1 MAVHDIRVS
10 GNTFPYKDT
19 IKATFRLRWKGKDW
33 RGRYRG
39 GSPLMPRLMAFCTRN
54 RLILEVDGEIK
65 EFDAPKTEADYES
78 DLESKQIHHIPKG
91 GNGGKPLKNHK
102 LPAKL
107 TLNLAHK
114 SEWVDTALE
123 VENWDSYEGI
133 IKNGGPYDSV
143 RAEQQHLIPLISEY
157 LKEGYEN
164 IIVELP
170 TGSGKSM
177 IAYSLPLIFDS
188 SAYIST
194 PLKGLQEQY
203 LRDHP
208 FMSSAMG
215 RTNYDCI
222 LSEEELKAEG
232 CAPKANASV
241 APCRMVD
248 DYKCEHA
255 FNQEQL
261 ESILNGEKIESQ
273 CGYYDAYAE
282 SLKNRWFVGNTTFLT
297 AMHLYGRPA
306 LPTRPLLI
314 VDEAHTLVNQLESF
328 YDLRLSMRRLVRLL
342 VGPKASKEV
351 IKKTKEEW
359 AFPKIRSMKPDTHME
374 KRHKDIIQF
383 LLYLRKIV
391 GKIESKIKANDY
403 KKEELGDVKDF
414 HTRCLLLMGELQRN
428 WKKWVYQFDDDEM
441 RNVIRFEPLSI
452 AEQAKELFLELG
464 QQRIFMSG
472 TIISPDVFI
481 EELGLKKNRTAIIRV
496 SNSSFPSKS
505 RPLLT
510 GVKGG
515 LMVFDKKFNG
525 VRPKDIDKAADA
537 IAKIAENYPKHKGLI
552 LPYTD
557 TIESLLVNSLM
568 DNHPEMATRIVQH
581 TKDPKEREGVLS
593 DFTKPSGNGVLV
605 STYANQGYDNEN
617 IHFVIIVKLPFLS
630 LADTKVRLRM
640 KESEVWYQTY
650 TVRMLLQMYGRAMRS
665 KDDWGHVYVI
675 DAHFPHWYRTRKISR
690 LIPPYIREAMDIGEK
705 VSTHMENTSP

>member
-1 MAVHDIRVS
+1 MAIHDIRVS

-19 IKATFRLRWKGKDW
+19 IKSTFRLHWKGKDW

-39 GSPLMPRLMAFCTRN
+39 GSPLLPRLMAFCTRN
-54 RLILEVDGEIK
+54 RLVLEIDGEVK
-65 EFDAPKTEADYES
+65 EFDAPQSEADYES
-78 DLESKQIHHIPKG
+78 DLESRQVHHIPKG
-91 GNGGKPLKNHK
+91 GDGGNALKKHQ
-102 LPAKL
+102 LPQTI
-107 TLNLAHK
+107 TLNMSHK
-114 SEWVDTALE
+114 TEWVDTELDAP
-123 VENWDSYEGI
+123 NWEKYEGI
-133 IKNGGPYDSV
+133 ISNGGPYQEV
-143 RAEQQHLIPLISEY
+143 RPEQQHLIPLICDA

-164 IIVELP
+164 IIVECP

-177 IAYSLPLIFDS
+177 IAYALPLIFDS

-208 FMSSAMG
+208 FMASAMG
-215 RTNYDCI
+215 RSNYDCV
-222 LSEEELKAEG
+222 LSEEELMNEG
-232 CAPKANASV
+232 CPSNATAST

-248 DYKCEHA
+248 NYKCEHA
-255 FNQEQL
+255 YSQDEL
-261 ESILNGEKIESQ
+261 EAILNGEKLESQ
-273 CGYYDAYAE
+273 CGYYDSYAQA
-282 SLKNRWFVGNTTFLT
+282 LKNRWFVGNTTFLT
-297 AMHLYGRPA
+297 AMHLYGRPS
-306 LPTRPLLI
+306 LPTRPLLV

-342 VGPKASKEV
+342 AGNKA
-351 IKKTKEEW
+351 KKDVVKQLKEEW
-359 AFPKIRSMKPDTHME
+359 AFPEIKSMKPDTSLE

-383 LLYLRKIV
+383 LLYMRKLV
-391 GKIESKIKANDY
+391 AAIESRIKQNAY
-403 KKEELGDVKDF
+403 TKEELGDAKDF

-428 WKKWVYQFDDDEM
+428 WKGWVYQYDDDEM

-464 QQRIFMSG
+464 HQRVFMSG
-472 TIISPDVFI
+472 TIISPDVFM
-481 EELGLKKNRTAIIRV
+481 EELGLKASRSIVIRV
-496 SNSSFPSKS
+496 SNSSFPAKS

-537 IAKIAENYPKHKGLI
+537 IARIAKNYPKQKGLI

-568 DNHPEMATRIVQH
+568 DNHPETATRLVQH
-581 TKDPKEREGVLS
+581 TKNPKEREEVLS
-593 DFTKPSGNGVLV
+593 GFNSKSGSGILV

-640 KESEVWYQTY
+640 KESEAWYQTY

-665 KDDWGHVYVI
+665 KEDWGHVYVI
-675 DAHFPHWYRTRKISR
+675 DAHYDHWFRTRKIER
-690 LIPPYIREAMDIGEK
+690 LIPPYVRDAIDIGKK
-705 VSTHMENTSP
+705 VASNMGNTST